1 MTARLSAVAS
11 SLVVLGSVVLG
22 GLAFTAPAWSQAA
35 GSTVTVRTA
44 YANLRAEATTHS
56 EKVGKVMQ
64 GAKLEVVGT
73 SGDWVQVKSG
83 DKTAYVN
90 RKLLTIPKK

>member
-1 MTARLSAVAS
+1 MIGRLSAIAS
-11 SLVVLGSVVLG
+11 SLVVLGGVA
-22 GLAFTAPAWSQAA
+22 LAGPAWSQAA

-90 RKLLTIPKK
+90 RKLVVIPK

>member
-1 MTARLSAVAS
+1 MTARLSAIAS
-11 SLVVLGSVVLG
+11 SLVVLGS
-22 GLAFTAPAWSQAA
+22 LALAAPAWSQAA
-35 GSTVTVRTA
+35 GSTVTVRTP

-56 EKVGKVMQ
+56 EKVGKVLR

-83 DKTAYVN
+83 AKTAYVN
-90 RKLLTIPKK
+90 RKLLIVPK

>member
-1 MTARLSAVAS
+1 MTVRLSAVAS
-11 SLVVLGSVVLG
+11 SLVVLGS
-22 GLAFTAPAWSQAA
+22 LALAAPAWSQAA

-44 YANLRAEATTHS
+44 YANLRSEATTHS
-56 EKVGKVMQ
+56 DKVGKVMQ